1 MDLVL
6 WRHAHAEDITDAGG
20 DDMARA
26 LTTRGQRQAEEVGA
40 WLHRRLPRNAIVLS
54 SPALRAVQTARALP
68 RDHAIVDAMGPD
80 RGTVEA
86 LLEAAGWWGPP
97 RSLRSL
103 PSEGA
108 GPPWERPGGGPA
120 PGAAASSR
128 TVVFVGHQPVLGQA
142 AALLMCG
149 QAQSWSVK
157 KGAAWWLRM
166 GPRDDACELWMVRSP
181 TA

>member
-6 WRHAHAEDITDAGG
+6 WRHAQAVDVADAGG
-20 DDMARA
+20 DDVARA
-26 LTTRGQRQAEEVGA
+26 LTSRGQRQAEEVGA
-40 WLHRRLPRNAIVLS
+40 WLQRRLPRNAIVLA

-68 RDHAIVDAMGPD
+68 RDHAIVDTMGPD

-86 LLEAAGWWGPP
+86 LLEAAGW
-97 RSLRSL
+97 SV
-103 PSEGA
+103 
-108 GPPWERPGGGPA
+108 

-157 KGAAWWLRM
+157 KGAAWWLRS

-181 TA
+181 TV